1 MKVNIAKQDDAR
13 TIRNVYLA
21 TDRLLQVKAAE
32 RSQILVEEVWYFL
45 SQQGNMQKAVVLYL
59 LMIND
64 LWYILNT
71 FTDCLHI
78 NLTPYFTL
86 L

>member
-1 MKVNIAKQDDAR
+1 MKVDIAKQDDAR

-64 LWYILNT
+64 LWYI
-71 FTDCLHI
+71 
-78 NLTPYFTL
+78 
-86 L
+86 

>member
-64 LWYILNT
+64 LWYI
-71 FTDCLHI
+71 
-78 NLTPYFTL
+78 
-86 L
+86 